1 MDLRQSTET
10 NKRHNQLE
18 LAFYTRLRDEQI
30 ERHADFLEHDATE
43 ADKQAH
49 LLAIQ
54 HLSEIVALLRDNPEH
69 SIKDTV
75 LDMLVAPTA
84 YDAEIGYE

>member
-49 LLAIQ
+49 ILTIQ